1 MTSDEVE
8 QGGSAGADLDGDGKV
23 SPWEANLCRICL
35 MAALVLAFGEKAAGV
50 AF

>member
-8 QGGSAGADLDGDGKV
+8 QVGGADLDGDGKV

-35 MAALVLAFGEKAAGV
+35 MAALVLAFGEKAVGV